1 MTALLFGVFLGA
13 LALGIPVAFTMGI
26 AGLVVIV
33 AADLADPLLV
43 PQQIFS
49 GLDSFPLLAIPCF
62 ILAAELMTGGRITDV
77 LLRFAASL
85 VGRARGGLGQTNI
98 VALTLFSGISGSAL
112 ADAAGPGSVI
122 MKMMRDAGYPGAY
135 AAALTASA
143 AIVGPII
150 PPSIIMVIYA
160 LTDNSVTVSGL
171 FLAGIVPG
179 LLISGAMLAVNFRI
193 SVRRGYRGGEPRPPA
208 RQMLALALRAAPA
221 LFLPVIIIGGIHGG
235 IFTPTEAS
243 AVAVFYALFA
253 GFFIY
258 RSLPVAAIPKI
269 LVRTSV
275 MTGSVMLIIAMSQ
288 VFGYVLTVL
297 QVPQQ
302 VADWVGGLGLSAV
315 MFLLAVNVLLLLF
328 GIFIEPLPG
337 IMILVPILAPLADA
351 MGLDP
356 LHFAIVVIVNL
367 TLGMITPPVGG
378 LLFVT
383 AIVSG
388 QRVEAMTREL
398 WPFLGA
404 QLAVL
409 ALLSFAPGLTLWL
422 PHAMGYAR

>member
-1 MTALLFGVFLGA
+1 VTGLLFGAFVLL
-13 LALGIPVAFTMGI
+13 LALSVPVAFAMGI
-26 AGLVVIV
+26 AGFIVII
-33 AADLADPLLV
+33 AADLADPLVV

-49 GLDSFPLLAIPCF
+49 GLDSFPLGAIPCF

-77 LLRFAASL
+77 LLRFAAAM

-122 MKMMRDAGYPGAY
+122 MRMMRDAGYRPEY

-171 FLAGIVPG
+171 FLAGIIPG
-179 LLISGAMLAVNFRI
+179 LLISAAMLAVNFWI
-193 SVRRGYRGGEPRPPA
+193 SVRRGYRGGEPRPP
-208 RQMLALALRAAPA
+208 LPALARLTLRALPA
-221 LFLPVIIIGGIHGG
+221 LLLPVIIIGGIHGG
-235 IFTPTEAS
+235 AFTPTEAS
-243 AVAVFYALFA
+243 AVAVFYALFV
-253 GFFIY
+253 GFFVY
-258 RSLPVAAIPKI
+258 RTLPLAAVPKI
-269 LVRTSV
+269 LVRTAV
-275 MTGSVMLIIAMSQ
+275 MTASVMLIIAMSQ

-302 VADWVGGLGLSAV
+302 VGAWVCKLGLSPFA
-315 MFLLAVNVLLLLF
+315 FLALVNVLLLVF

-337 IMILVPILAPLADA
+337 IMILVPILAPLADSV
-351 MGLDP
+351 GLDP

-367 TLGMITPPVGG
+367 TIGMITPPVGG

-383 AIVSG
+383 AIVASVK
-388 QRVEAMTREL
+388 VEAMTREL

-409 ALLSFAPGLTLWL
+409 ALLSFVPAITLWL
-422 PHAMGYAR
+422 PHAMGYVK

>member
-1 MTALLFGVFLGA
+1 VTGLLFGAFVVL
-13 LALGIPVAFTMGI
+13 LTLSVPVAFAMGI
-26 AGLVVIV
+26 AGFIVIV
-33 AADLADPLLV
+33 VADLADPLVV

-49 GLDSFPLLAIPCF
+49 GLDSFPLGAIPCF

-77 LLRFAASL
+77 LLRFAAAM

-122 MKMMRDAGYPGAY
+122 MRMMRDAGYRPEY

-179 LLISGAMLAVNFRI
+179 LLISASMLAVNFAI
-193 SVRRGYRGGEPRPPA
+193 SVRRGYRGGEPRPPLPA
-208 RQMLALALRAAPA
+208 MLHLTLRATPA
-221 LFLPVIIIGGIHGG
+221 LLLPVIIIGGIHGG
-235 IFTPTEAS
+235 AFTPTEAS
-243 AVAVFYALFA
+243 AVAVFYALFV
-253 GFFIY
+253 GFFVY
-258 RSLPVAAIPKI
+258 RTLPLAAVPRI
-269 LVRTSV
+269 LVRTAV
-275 MTGSVMLIIAMSQ
+275 MTASVMLIIAMSQ

-302 VADWVGGLGLSAV
+302 VGSWVGALGLSPFA
-315 MFLLAVNVLLLLF
+315 FLLLVNILLLIF

-337 IMILVPILAPLADA
+337 IMILVPILAPLADGV
-351 MGLDP
+351 GLDP

-367 TLGMITPPVGG
+367 TIGMITPPVGG

-388 QRVEAMTREL
+388 VKVEAMTKEL

-409 ALLSFAPGLTLWL
+409 GLLTFVPAITLWL
-422 PHAMGYAR
+422 PHAMGYVK

>member
-1 MTALLFGVFLGA
+1 MTGLLFGAFVVL
-13 LALGIPVAFTMGI
+13 LTLSVPVAFAMGI
-26 AGLVVIV
+26 AGFIVIV
-33 AADLADPLLV
+33 VADLADPLVV

-49 GLDSFPLLAIPCF
+49 GLDSFPLGAIPCF

-77 LLRFAASL
+77 LLRFAAAM

-122 MKMMRDAGYPGAY
+122 MRMMRDAGYRPEY

-179 LLISGAMLAVNFRI
+179 LLISASMLAVNFAI
-193 SVRRGYRGGEPRPPA
+193 SVRRGYRGGEPRPPLPA
-208 RQMLALALRAAPA
+208 MLHLTLRATPA
-221 LFLPVIIIGGIHGG
+221 LLLPVIIIGGIHGG
-235 IFTPTEAS
+235 AFTPTEAS
-243 AVAVFYALFA
+243 AVAVFYALFV
-253 GFFIY
+253 GFFVY
-258 RSLPVAAIPKI
+258 RTLPLAAVPRI
-269 LVRTSV
+269 LVRTAV
-275 MTGSVMLIIAMSQ
+275 MTASVMLIIAMSQ

-302 VADWVGGLGLSAV
+302 VGSWVGALGLSPFA
-315 MFLLAVNVLLLLF
+315 FLLLVNILLLIF

-337 IMILVPILAPLADA
+337 IMILVPILAPLADGV
-351 MGLDP
+351 GLDP

-367 TLGMITPPVGG
+367 TIGMITPPVGG

-388 QRVEAMTREL
+388 VKVEAMTKEL

-409 ALLSFAPGLTLWL
+409 GLLTFVPAITLWL
-422 PHAMGYAR
+422 PHAMGYVK

>member
-1 MTALLFGVFLGA
+1 MTALLFGIFIGA
-13 LALGIPVAFTMGI
+13 MALSVPVAFAMGI
-26 AGLVVIV
+26 AGFVVII
-33 AADLADPLLV
+33 AADLADPLVV

-49 GLDSFPLLAIPCF
+49 GLDSFPLGAIPCF

-85 VGRARGGLGQTNI
+85 VGRARGGLGHTNVI
-98 VALTLFSGISGSAL
+98 ALTLFSGISGSAL

-122 MKMMRDAGYPGAY
+122 MRMMRDAGYPAPY

-171 FLAGIVPG
+171 FLAGIIPG
-179 LLISGAMLAVNFRI
+179 LLISGAMLAVNHAI
-193 SVRRGYRGGEPRPPA
+193 SIRRGYRGGEARPPLPA
-208 RQMLALALRAAPA
+208 MLSLTLRAAPA

-235 IFTPTEAS
+235 VFTPTEAS
-243 AVAVFYALFA
+243 AVAVFYALAVGLFL
-253 GFFIY
+253 Y
-258 RSLPVAAIPKI
+258 RSLPLAAIPKI
-269 LVRTSV
+269 LVRTAV
-275 MTGSVMLIIAMSQ
+275 MTASVMLIIGMSQ

-302 VADWVGGLGLSAV
+302 VADWVGGLGLSPAG
-315 MFLLAVNVLLLLF
+315 FLLLVNLLLLVF

-337 IMILVPILAPLADA
+337 VMILVPILAPLADA
-351 MGLDP
+351 AAVDP

-367 TLGMITPPVGG
+367 TIGMITPPVGG

-388 QRVEAMTREL
+388 VRVEAMTREL
-398 WPFLGA
+398 WPFLAA

-409 ALLSFAPGLTLWL
+409 GLLTFVPDVTLWL